1 MRRLELALDPLRR
14 RREHGVARARSAR
27 PCHRRRA
34 GPRNVHGPR
43 FRTPGGRPNCHA
55 VVRGSG
61 DEGGVPPR
69 DDDGDHGGGAALRGL
84 RLCTGRAGAER
95 AGRWYSRAA
104 GQDGKT
110 AELRR
115 GSMCDSEY
123 GKPFIVDTSMTRRSA
138 VLALSS
144 AAVMAGLP
152 TAAFAAN
159 VTETDVMVPTP
170 DGSADAVLFHPAGS
184 GSWPAVLMWPD
195 ILGLRPV
202 FREMGRRLAA
212 EGYTVLV
219 PNPFYRTKRAP
230 IVTGAFD
237 FNDPKQR
244 DSIMSLRSTL
254 TDTGIDKDAA
264 TFIAFLDKQKQTN
277 RRKGA
282 GVQGYC
288 FSGPFAFQT
297 AAVRSDRIRAVGTF
311 HGGGLVTK
319 DAKSPHLLIPR
330 TKASFVV
337 AIARNDDQKQPD
349 AKDTLKA
356 TFAAAKRPA
365 TVEVYPADH
374 GWCVA
379 GGGSYNEVAAERA
392 WAELLRLYRTN
403 LI

>member
-1 MRRLELALDPLRR
+1 
-14 RREHGVARARSAR
+14 
-27 PCHRRRA
+27 
-34 GPRNVHGPR
+34 
-43 FRTPGGRPNCHA
+43 
-55 VVRGSG
+55 
-61 DEGGVPPR
+61 
-69 DDDGDHGGGAALRGL
+69 
-84 RLCTGRAGAER
+84 
-95 AGRWYSRAA
+95 
-104 GQDGKT
+104 
-110 AELRR
+110 
-115 GSMCDSEY
+115 MCDSDNHQGY
-123 GKPFIVDTSMTRRSA
+123 IADTSVTRRSVVLTLSSVAAAVGLPSA
-138 VLALSS
+138 VLA
-144 AAVMAGLP
+144 AD
-152 TAAFAAN
+152 

-170 DGSADAVLFHPAGS
+170 DGSADAALFHPAGT

-212 EGYTVLV
+212 AGYTVLV

-264 TFIAFLDKQKQTN
+264 AFVAFLDKQKQTN

-349 AKDTLKA
+349 AKDVLKA

-379 GGGSYNEVAAERA
+379 GSQAYDHASAERA
-392 WAELLRLYRTN
+392 WAELLRLYRAN
-403 LI
+403 LV